1 MKLRPLSLAD
11 QAQALQ
17 AHSELALDNWEF
29 LLGYSDSMS
38 WPEYLEILG
47 NESAGMNLKEGRV
60 PATFLIAE
68 DDGNLVG
75 RTSIR
80 HKLNDFLF
88 YFGGHI
94 GYGVRASYRR
104 QGFATEILRQ
114 SLAYIHG
121 LGVTEVLITC
131 DEDNSG
137 SIKVIESQGGILEN
151 KVEFE
156 GSLKRRYWISKAS
169 GL

>member
-17 AHSELALDNWEF
+17 GHSELAIDNWEY
-29 LLGYSDSMS
+29 LLGYSEGMP
-38 WPEYLEILG
+38 WTEYLEILG
-47 NESAGMNLKEGRV
+47 NESTGTNLKEGRV

-68 DDGNLVG
+68 NDGNLVG

-80 HKLNDFLF
+80 HELNDFLF
-88 YFGGHI
+88 NFGGHI
-94 GYGVRASYRR
+94 GYGVRPSYRR

-114 SLAYIHG
+114 SLALING
-121 LGVTEVLITC
+121 LGVTEVLVTC
-131 DEDNSG
+131 AEDNLG

-151 KVEFE
+151 SVNFE
-156 GSLKRRYWISKAS
+156 GILRRRYLITKDN
-169 GL
+169 

>member
-1 MKLRPLSLAD
+1 MRLRPLSLAD
-11 QAQALQ
+11 EAQALQ
-17 AHSELALDNWEF
+17 GHSELAIDNF
-29 LLGYSDSMS
+29 QYLLGYKKDMP

-47 NESAGMNLKEGRV
+47 NESTGTNLQEGRV

-68 DDGNLVG
+68 NDGNLVG

-80 HKLNDFLF
+80 HELNDFLLSV
-88 YFGGHI
+88 GGHI
-94 GYGVRASYRR
+94 GYGVRPSYRR

-114 SLAYIHG
+114 SLVLIHG
-121 LGVTEVLITC
+121 LGVAEVLVTC
-131 DEDNSG
+131 DDDNLG

-156 GSLKRRYWISKAS
+156 GTVKRRYWITKDD
-169 GL
+169 

>member
-11 QAQALQ
+11 EAQALQ
-17 AHSELALDNWEF
+17 GHSELAIDNWEY
-29 LLGYSDSMS
+29 LLGYKRGMP

-47 NESAGMNLKEGRV
+47 NESTGTNLKEGRV

-68 DDGNLVG
+68 NDGNLVG

-80 HKLNDFLF
+80 HELNDFLLSV
-88 YFGGHI
+88 GGHI
-94 GYGVRASYRR
+94 GYGVRPSYRR

-114 SLAYIHG
+114 SLAFMYG
-121 LGVTEVLITC
+121 FGVTKVLVTC
-131 DEDNSG
+131 DEDNLG

-151 KVEFE
+151 TVEFE
-156 GSLKRRYWISKAS
+156 DILRRRYWIMKDN
-169 GL
+169 

>member
-17 AHSELALDNWEF
+17 GHSELAIDNWEY
-29 LLGYSDSMS
+29 LLGYSEGML
-38 WPEYLEILG
+38 WTEYLEILG
-47 NESAGMNLKEGRV
+47 NESTGTNLKEGRV

-68 DDGNLVG
+68 NDGNLVG

-80 HKLNDFLF
+80 HELNDFLF
-88 YFGGHI
+88 NFGGHI
-94 GYGVRASYRR
+94 GYGVRPSYRR

-114 SLAYIHG
+114 SLTYIHG

-131 DEDNSG
+131 DEDNLG
-137 SIKVIESQGGILEN
+137 SINVIESQGGVLEN

-156 GSLKRRYWISKAS
+156 GSLKRRYWITKDN
-169 GL
+169 

>member
-17 AHSELALDNWEF
+17 GHSELAIDNWEY
-29 LLGYSDSMS
+29 LLGYSEGMP
-38 WPEYLEILG
+38 WTEYLEILG
-47 NESAGMNLKEGRV
+47 NESTGTNLKEGRV

-68 DDGNLVG
+68 NDGNLVG

-80 HKLNDFLF
+80 HELNDFLF
-88 YFGGHI
+88 NFGGHI
-94 GYGVRASYRR
+94 GYGVRPSYRR

-114 SLAYIHG
+114 SLALING
-121 LGVTEVLITC
+121 LGVTEVLVTC
-131 DEDNSG
+131 AEDNVG

-151 KVEFE
+151 SVNFE
-156 GSLKRRYWISKAS
+156 GILWRRYWITKDN
-169 GL
+169 

>member
-11 QAQALQ
+11 EAQALQ
-17 AHSELALDNWEF
+17 GHSELAIDNFEY
-29 LLGYSDSMS
+29 LPGYKKDMP

-47 NESAGMNLKEGRV
+47 NETTGTNLQEGRV

-68 DDGNLVG
+68 NDGNLVG

-80 HKLNDFLF
+80 HEIIDFLLSV
-88 YFGGHI
+88 GGHI
-94 GYGVRASYRR
+94 GYGVRPSYRR

-114 SLAYIHG
+114 SLTFMHG
-121 LGVTEVLITC
+121 LGVTKVLVTC
-131 DEDNSG
+131 DEDNLG
-137 SIKVIESQGGILEN
+137 SIRVIESQGGILEN

-156 GSLKRRYWISKAS
+156 GTLKRRYWITKDD
-169 GL
+169 

>member
-1 MKLRPLSLAD
+1 MKLRPLSLED
-11 QAQALQ
+11 EAQALQ
-17 AHSELALDNWEF
+17 GHSELALENWQY
-29 LLGYSDSMS
+29 LLGYKKGMP

-47 NESAGMNLKEGRV
+47 NESTGTNLKEGRV

-68 DDGNLVG
+68 NDGNLVG

-80 HKLNDFLF
+80 HELNDYLLSV
-88 YFGGHI
+88 GGHI
-94 GYGVRASYRR
+94 GYGVRPSYRR

-114 SLAYIHG
+114 SLVLIHG
-121 LGVTEVLITC
+121 LGVTKILVTC
-131 DEDNSG
+131 DDDNLG

-156 GSLKRRYWISKAS
+156 GTVKRRYWITKDD
-169 GL
+169 